1 MIDKNTICQTIRGL
15 YPDIGDCGIDLQVDY
30 DKKNSAWV
38 VELQRDGRKLKT
50 YLENTDTDSCLLK
63 ENCIGLGIEIAQLQ
77 SNIDRLTA

>member
-1 MIDKNTICQTIRGL
+1 MPILLKT
-15 YPDIGDCGIDLQVDY
+15 
-30 DKKNSAWV
+30 SARPVWAGKGPREIPLIFTWV